1 MDPVLNDMTEEIG
14 FFYALAT
21 DSYEDDL
28 YLLVIELDHETKF
41 KSYGKMIDN
50 KETGQ
55 ILHFT
60 ADDVSGIMN
69 ELEHRIYINKNYLD
83 DLKEL
88 IKNEN
93 LDLFPLKF
101 VMLRNGTVK
110 ID

>member
-21 DSYEDDL
+21 DTYEDDL
-28 YLLVIELDHETKF
+28 YLLVFDEDFQLKF
-41 KSYGKMIDN
+41 KSYSKMIDE
-50 KETGQ
+50 KKTKQ

-60 ADDVSGIMN
+60 EDNVSGIIN
-69 ELEHRIYINKNYLD
+69 ELEHRIYTNKNYLD
-83 DLKEL
+83 NLKEL